1 VNSLSRILAI
11 LRKEVRQLRR
21 DRLTFGMVVGLPII
35 QMLLFGYAIN
45 TDVRNLRT
53 AIADQS
59 GTHLSRQFIAELGQT
74 QVVDIIEHVDT
85 PQQLENLLRQG
96 RISIGVHVPHDFDRR
111 VVDTTRSAVHL
122 LVDGS
127 DPTIL
132 GVANQLRAMPIAF
145 DTMKPATSVPGLVEV
160 RPYYNPE
167 RRTPV
172 NIVPGLMGVILT
184 MTMILFTAVA
194 IVRERE
200 RGNLELLINTPVS
213 SAELMIGKVVPYIL
227 IGLIQLAL
235 ILGVGR
241 LLFDVPVRGSVF
253 DLYVAAAA
261 FIAANLSLGL
271 FISTAA
277 RTQFQAMQMT
287 VFILLPSILLSGF
300 MFPFD
305 GMPRFAQRAV
315 TEHALHTPDARDH
328 AAGGGDRG
336 SAVGDPFSLRVYS
349 DCHDRSSAEIHK
361 APRLGFLHL
370 YLRIY
375 GRRPFI
381 IGAILV
387 QSWRQIAPISRF
399 GAEFRSS
406 DT

>member
-1 VNSLSRILAI
+1 MKSLSRIFAI
-11 LRKEVRQLRR
+11 LLKEVRQLRR
-21 DRLTFGMVVGLPII
+21 DRLTFGMVVGLPVM

-45 TDVRNLRT
+45 TDVRDLKT

-59 GTHLSRQFIAELGQT
+59 YTHLSRQFVAELAQT
-74 QVVDIIEHVDT
+74 QVVNIVARVES
-85 PQQLENLLRQG
+85 PQQLETLLREG
-96 RISIGVHVPHDFDRR
+96 SISIGVHIPHDFDRR
-111 VVDTTRSAVHL
+111 IVDRTRTASHL

-132 GVANQLRAMPIAF
+132 GVANQLRAMPFGF
-145 DTMKPATSVPGLVEV
+145 DASTTDAAAQVIEV

-227 IGLIQLAL
+227 IGMLQLAL
-235 ILGVGR
+235 ILAVGR
-241 LLFDVPVRGSVF
+241 MLFDVPVRGSIL
-253 DLYVAAAA
+253 DLYLAAFA
-261 FIAANLSLGL
+261 FIAANLALGL

-300 MFPFD
+300 MFPFE
-305 GMPRFAQRAV
+305 GMPLVAQWLGEVLPNTHFIR
-315 TEHALHTPDARDH
+315 LARGIMLRE
-328 AAGGGDRG
+328 APIGELYRE
-336 SAVGDPFSLRVYS
+336 VGYL
-349 DCHDRSSAEIHK
+349 
-361 APRLGFLHL
+361 LGFALVAMTGAA
-370 YLRIY
+370 LRFTK
-375 GRRPFI
+375 R
-381 IGAILV
+381 L
-387 QSWRQIAPISRF
+387 
-399 GAEFRSS
+399 
-406 DT
+406 D

>member
-1 VNSLSRILAI
+1 MKSLSRIFAI
-11 LRKEVRQLRR
+11 LLKEVRQLRR
-21 DRLTFGMVVGLPII
+21 DRLTFGMVVGLPVM

-45 TDVRNLRT
+45 TDVRDLKT

-59 GTHLSRQFIAELGQT
+59 DTHLSRQFVAELAQT
-74 QVVDIIEHVDT
+74 QVVNIVARVES
-85 PQQLENLLRQG
+85 PQQLETLLREG
-96 RISIGVHVPHDFDRR
+96 SISIGVHIPHDFDRR
-111 VVDTTRSAVHL
+111 IVDRNRTASHL

-132 GVANQLRAMPIAF
+132 GVANQLRAMPFGF
-145 DTMKPATSVPGLVEV
+145 DASTTDAAAQVIEV

-227 IGLIQLAL
+227 IGMLQLAL
-235 ILGVGR
+235 ILAVGR
-241 LLFDVPVRGSVF
+241 LLFDVPVRGSIL
-253 DLYVAAAA
+253 DLYLAAFA
-261 FIAANLSLGL
+261 FIAANLALGL

-300 MFPFD
+300 MFPFE
-305 GMPRFAQRAV
+305 GMPLVAQWLGEVLPNTHFIR
-315 TEHALHTPDARDH
+315 LARGIMLRE
-328 AAGGGDRG
+328 APIGELYRE
-336 SAVGDPFSLRVYS
+336 VGYL
-349 DCHDRSSAEIHK
+349 
-361 APRLGFLHL
+361 LGFALVAMTGAA
-370 YLRIY
+370 LRFTK
-375 GRRPFI
+375 R
-381 IGAILV
+381 L
-387 QSWRQIAPISRF
+387 
-399 GAEFRSS
+399 
-406 DT
+406 D

>member
-1 VNSLSRILAI
+1 MKSLSRIFAI
-11 LRKEVRQLRR
+11 LLKEVRQLRR
-21 DRLTFGMVVGLPII
+21 DRLTFGMVVGLPVM

-45 TDVRNLRT
+45 TDVRDLKT

-59 GTHLSRQFIAELGQT
+59 DTHLSRQFVAELAQ
-74 QVVDIIEHVDT
+74 
-85 PQQLENLLRQG
+85 
-96 RISIGVHVPHDFDRR
+96 HDFDRR
-111 VVDTTRSAVHL
+111 IVDRTRTASHL

-132 GVANQLRAMPIAF
+132 GVANQLRAMPFGF
-145 DTMKPATSVPGLVEV
+145 DASTTDAAAQVIEV

-227 IGLIQLAL
+227 IGMLQLAL
-235 ILGVGR
+235 ILAVGR
-241 LLFDVPVRGSVF
+241 MLFDVPVRGSIL
-253 DLYVAAAA
+253 DLYLAAFA
-261 FIAANLSLGL
+261 FIAANLALGL

-300 MFPFD
+300 MFPFE
-305 GMPRFAQRAV
+305 GMPLVAQWLGEVLPNTHFIR
-315 TEHALHTPDARDH
+315 LARGIMLRE
-328 AAGGGDRG
+328 APIGELYRE
-336 SAVGDPFSLRVYS
+336 VGYL
-349 DCHDRSSAEIHK
+349 
-361 APRLGFLHL
+361 LGFALVAMTGAA
-370 YLRIY
+370 LRFTK
-375 GRRPFI
+375 R
-381 IGAILV
+381 L
-387 QSWRQIAPISRF
+387 
-399 GAEFRSS
+399 
-406 DT
+406 D

>member
-1 VNSLSRILAI
+1 MNSLSRILAI

-74 QVVDIIEHVDT
+74 QVVDIVEHVDA
-85 PQQLENLLRQG
+85 PQQLEELLRQG

-145 DTMKPATSVPGLVEV
+145 DTMQPATSVPGLVEV

-305 GMPRFAQRAV
+305 GMPRFAQWLGELLPNTHFIRLTRGIMLREAGIGDLLSEILFLGGFTLV
-315 TEHALHTPDARDH
+315 AMTAAALRFT
-328 AAGGGDRG
+328 
-336 SAVGDPFSLRVYS
+336 
-349 DCHDRSSAEIHK
+349 K
-361 APRLGFLHL
+361 RL
-370 YLRIY
+370 
-375 GRRPFI
+375 
-381 IGAILV
+381 
-387 QSWRQIAPISRF
+387 
-399 GAEFRSS
+399 
-406 DT
+406 D